1 MQVEIKG
8 FIIAYFSKYGES
20 SAIPSSY
27 SFMTYVPEGVQWAKV
42 CEHSHI
48 VEFEVQDNWIPQRVE
63 IMRAAQAKARVAAQE
78 TVAEIEEEL
87 QKLLCLESSV

>member
-20 SAIPSSY
+20 SAVPHSY

-87 QKLLCLESSV
+87 QKLFCLESSV